1 MNLTMTDKNIAIIG
15 AGSWGTAIAIHLS
28 KKFKEISLWVYEN
41 DLCEIIR
48 KSRENKWFLSGFTI
62 PQNIVPETSFE
73 LVAKSKSVVLI
84 AVPTPVLRNIVSKI
98 MPYIEPDTLIINASK
113 GIENDTLTPGHKI
126 IEDTL
131 KVPFKLATISGPT
144 FAKEVAA
151 QVPSAI
157 LAASKSTETTKLV
170 QQIFSS
176 QNLKVFTSKD
186 IMGVEIGGALKNV
199 IAIATGICDGLGLGF
214 NTRAALITRGLVEIA
229 RIGTELGAK
238 PETFNGLSGLG
249 DLVLTCTGDLSRN
262 RQLGIQLGQGKS
274 LQDITKKM
282 RTVAEGVSTVKSA
295 HKLIRNLN
303 IQASIMEE
311 TFKVLHEN
319 KSPEKAL
326 GDLMNVKI
334 SNEFLGIKGLA

>member
-1 MNLTMTDKNIAIIG
+1 MINENIAVVG
-15 AGSWGTAIAIHLS
+15 AGSWGTALTLHLS
-28 KKFKEISLWVYEN
+28 KKFKNISLWVYEN

-48 KSRENKWFLSGFTI
+48 KERENKWFLSGFVI
-62 PQNIVPETSFE
+62 PQNITPETSLE
-73 LVAKSKSVVLI
+73 SVVKNKSLVLI
-84 AVPTPVLRNIVSKI
+84 AVPTTALRNITNKLKPHI
-98 MPYIEPDTLIINASK
+98 KPDTLIVNASK
-113 GIENDTLTPGHKI
+113 GIENDSLVPCHKI
-126 IEDTL
+126 IEDVIKIPL
-131 KVPFKLATISGPT
+131 KLATISGPT

-157 LAASKSTETTKLV
+157 LAASKSSETTTKV
-170 QQIFSS
+170 QEIFSS
-176 QNLKVFTSKD
+176 PNLKVFTSND

-214 NTRAALITRGLVEIA
+214 NTRAALITRGLVEMA

-274 LQDITKKM
+274 LVDITKNM
-282 RTVAEGVSTVKSA
+282 RTVAEGISTVKSA
-295 HKLIRNLN
+295 HKIIHKFN

-311 TFKVLHEN
+311 TYKVLHEN
-319 KSPEKAL
+319 KLPEKAL
-326 GDLMNVKI
+326 GDLMMVEI
-334 SNEFLGIKGLA
+334 SNEFSGIKGLA

>member
-1 MNLTMTDKNIAIIG
+1 MINENIAVVG
-15 AGSWGTAIAIHLS
+15 AGSWGTALALHLS
-28 KKFKEISLWVYEN
+28 KKFKNISLWVYEN

-48 KSRENKWFLSGFTI
+48 KERENKWFLPGFAI
-62 PQNIVPETSFE
+62 PQNITPENSLE
-73 LVAKSKSVVLI
+73 SVVKNKSLVLI
-84 AVPTPVLRNIVSKI
+84 AVPTPALRNITNKLKT
-98 MPYIEPDTLIINASK
+98 YIKSDILIVNASK
-113 GIENDTLTPGHKI
+113 GIENGSLIPCHKI

-131 KVPFKLATISGPT
+131 EIPIKIATISGPT

-151 QVPSAI
+151 QVPTAI
-157 LAASKSTETTKLV
+157 LAASKSREITTKG
-170 QQIFSS
+170 QDIFSS
-176 QNLKVFTSKD
+176 PNLKVFTSND

-274 LQDITKKM
+274 LVDITRNM
-282 RTVAEGVSTVKSA
+282 RTVAEGISTVKSA
-295 HKLIRNLN
+295 HKLIRKFN

-311 TFKVLHEN
+311 TYKVLYED
-319 KSPEKAL
+319 KLPEKAL
-326 GDLMNVKI
+326 GDLMMVEI
-334 SNEFLGIKGLA
+334 SNEFSGIKGLA

>member
-1 MNLTMTDKNIAIIG
+1 MINIDIAVIG
-15 AGSWGTAIAIHLS
+15 AGSWGTALALHLS
-28 KKFKEISLWVYEN
+28 KKFKKISLWVYEN
-41 DLCEIIR
+41 DLCKIIQ
-48 KSRENKWFLSGFTI
+48 KERENKWFLPEFII
-62 PQNIVPETSFE
+62 PQNITPETSLE
-73 LVAKSKSVVLI
+73 SVVKNKSLVLV
-84 AVPTPVLRNIVSKI
+84 AVPTPALRNIVSKLKPFI
-98 MPYIEPDTLIINASK
+98 QSDTLIVNASK
-113 GIENDTLTPGHKI
+113 GIEIDSLTPCHIIIQDTLQIPH
-126 IEDTL
+126 
-131 KVPFKLATISGPT
+131 KLATISGPT

-157 LAASKSTETTKLV
+157 LAASKSPETTRTV

-176 QNLKVFTSKD
+176 RNLKVFTSED

-274 LQDITKKM
+274 LEDITKKI
-282 RTVAEGVSTVKSA
+282 RTVAEGISTVKSA
-295 HKLIRNLN
+295 HKLIHKFN

-311 TFKVLHEN
+311 TFKVLYKN

-326 GDLMNVKI
+326 SDLMKVEI
-334 SNEFLGIKGLA
+334 SNEFSGIKGLA

>member
-1 MNLTMTDKNIAIIG
+1 MINENIAVVG
-15 AGSWGTAIAIHLS
+15 AGSWGTALALHLS
-28 KKFKEISLWVYEN
+28 KKFKNISLWVYEN

-48 KSRENKWFLSGFTI
+48 KERENKWFLSGFAI
-62 PQNIVPETSFE
+62 PKNITPESSLE
-73 LVAKSKSVVLI
+73 SAVKNKSLVLI
-84 AVPTPVLRNIVSKI
+84 AVPTPALRKITNKLKTYIKSDVLIV
-98 MPYIEPDTLIINASK
+98 NASK
-113 GIENDTLTPGHKI
+113 GIENDSLSPCHKI
-126 IEDTL
+126 IEETI
-131 KVPFKLATISGPT
+131 KTPIKLATISGPT

-157 LAASKSTETTKLV
+157 LAASKSPETTTKV
-170 QQIFSS
+170 QEIFSS
-176 QNLKVFTSKD
+176 PNLKVFTSND

-229 RIGTELGAK
+229 RVGTELGAK

-274 LQDITKKM
+274 LVDITRNM
-282 RTVAEGVSTVKSA
+282 RTVAEGISTVKSA
-295 HKLIRNLN
+295 HKLIRKFN

-311 TFKVLHEN
+311 TYKVLHEN
-319 KSPEKAL
+319 KLPEKAL
-326 GDLMNVKI
+326 GDLMMVEI
-334 SNEFLGIKGLA
+334 SNEFSGIKGLA